1 MGTQGSISAEQASP
15 CCTNQVVASH
25 NILRVFFFFLYKV
38 PGKAFQ
44 GVFLPSRSCEIMVT
58 NRKEAR
64 LIKHRAEYGT

>member
-1 MGTQGSISAEQASP
+1 MLHQSGGCIPQYSK
-15 CCTNQVVASH
+15 VF
-25 NILRVFFFFLYKV
+25 FFFFLYKV